1 MAMSLGRAFGDFGCV
16 IGKGLL
22 AGLAGTAAIT
32 LAQEV
37 EMALVVLPKVEV
49 TPPAREW
56 PVQMHLTEAVIHLI
70 YATAAGAAYDLMSE
84 EL

>member
-1 MAMSLGRAFGDFGCV
+1 MSLGRALGDFGCV

-37 EMALVVLPKVEV
+37 EMALVMLPKVEV
-49 TPPAREW
+49 TPPGAGMAGPDAPHRGRDS
-56 PVQMHLTEAVIHLI
+56 PHLRHRRRGRV
-70 YATAAGAAYDLMSE
+70 
-84 EL
+84 